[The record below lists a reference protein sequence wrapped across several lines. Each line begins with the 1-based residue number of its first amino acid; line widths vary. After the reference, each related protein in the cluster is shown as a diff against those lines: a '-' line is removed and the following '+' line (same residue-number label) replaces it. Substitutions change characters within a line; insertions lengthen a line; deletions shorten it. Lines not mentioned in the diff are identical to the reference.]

1 VRITAASFPT
11 PHFIQVSSNP
21 AVWDQQARFAQIH
34 AGGANQAL
42 DRLNGLLDAATSQAE
57 RVNAFEQTYRELA
70 QWRYDLSQRSGGQRP
85 GATPESYRTP
95 IGRGAATDAFGKGT
109 HRDGDVRMDSQG
121 KLFGGTETPASRLA
135 ARLADIAAARF
146 DAEAPDAEF
155 LQNKVRLPDGSTVNG
170 NQIHRGRSA
179 AVMRNVPEDVKDF
192 YCTLTGAEADRKAL
206 QQAAFTNLAGLEAQR
221 ASGRTDLL
229 EDPAARRAFVEAEY
243 FIYQGPEYQRGGDA
257 SIRAL
262 LVASHTR
269 VFDAP
274 VKLPQ
279 DIDVMAY
286 VASQQ
291 DFYAHVERQQTVLT
305 TEAPAAQAEITQPGI
320 AQSGIAQGAAHTA
333 GPASRRTAGPE
344 RG

>member
-1 VRITAASFPT
+1 MRITAASFPT
-11 PHFIQVSSNP
+11 PHFIQKSSNP
-21 AVWDQQARFAQIH
+21 AIWDQQARFAELH

-57 RVNAFEQTYRELA
+57 RVQAFEQTYRELA
-70 QWRYDLSQRSGGQRP
+70 QWRYELSQRSDGQRP
-85 GATPESYRTP
+85 GATPESYRAS
-95 IGRGAATDAFGKGT
+95 IGSDGYVTDPFGKGT
-109 HRDGDVRMDSQG
+109 HRDGDLKMDSQG

-135 ARLADIAAARF
+135 ARLTSIAAARF
-146 DAEAPDAEF
+146 DAEAPAGEV
-155 LQNKVRLPDGSTVNG
+155 LQNKVRLPDGTMVNG
-170 NQIHRGRSA
+170 NQIHRGRTA
-179 AVMRNVPEDVKDF
+179 AAALQLPENIKDF
-192 YCTLTGAEADRKAL
+192 YCTETGAEADRKTL
-206 QQAAFTNLAGLEAQR
+206 QQAAFTNLAELEAQR

-229 EDPAARRAFVEAEY
+229 EDPAARQAFVEAEY
-243 FIYQGPEYQRGGDA
+243 FIYQGPEFQRGGDA

-262 LVASHTR
+262 LVAAHTR

-291 DFYAHVERQQTVLT
+291 DFYAHVERHQTVLT
-305 TEAPAAQAEITQPGI
+305 TDARAAQPGI
-320 AQSGIAQGAAHTA
+320 AQVAERAG
-333 GPASRRTAGPE
+333 GPATRRTAGQE

>member
-1 VRITAASFPT
+1 MRITAASFPT

-21 AVWDQQARFAQIH
+21 AVWDQQARFAEIH

-42 DRLNGLLDAATSQAE
+42 DRLSGLLDAANSEAQ
-57 RVNAFEQTYRELA
+57 RVHAFEQTYRELA
-70 QWRYDLSQRSGGQRP
+70 QWRYDLSQRSDGQRP
-85 GATPESYRTP
+85 GATPESYRSP
-95 IGRGAATDAFGKGT
+95 IGRGYATDAFGKGT
-109 HRDGDVRMDSQG
+109 HRDGQVKLDSQG
-121 KLFGGTETPASRLA
+121 KLVGGAETPASRLA

-146 DAEAPDAEF
+146 ASEAPEAEM
-155 LQNKVRLPDGSTVNG
+155 LQNKVRLPDGTVNG

-179 AVMRNVPEDVKDF
+179 AAMRNAPEGIQDY
-192 YCTLTGAEADRKAL
+192 YCTLTGEEPDRKAL
-206 QQAAFTNLAGLEAQR
+206 QQAAFTRLAELETQR

-291 DFYAHVERQQTVLT
+291 DFYAHVERNQTVLR
-305 TEAPAAQAEITQPGI
+305 TETPAAQAEIN
-320 AQSGIAQGAAHTA
+320 QGAAHGA
-333 GPASRRTAGPE
+333 VQGAAQAAVPAARRTAGQE
-344 RG
+344 RD